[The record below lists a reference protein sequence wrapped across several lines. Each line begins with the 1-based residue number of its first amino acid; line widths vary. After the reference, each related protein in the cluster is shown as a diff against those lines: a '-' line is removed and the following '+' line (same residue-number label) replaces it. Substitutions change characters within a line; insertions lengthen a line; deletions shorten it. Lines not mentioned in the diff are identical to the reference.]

1 MTTGDYSTKE
11 LLQQEEELALSSF
24 TNEDAIGLGQELL
37 ELALSQKAPVIV
49 QVRIGEQIIFHSAL
63 TGSSSE
69 NDWWINRKYRV
80 VEKFKHSSMYVR
92 VSFEEKNQS
101 FEEDSGLD
109 NELYAAHG
117 GGFPIIVSGIGMVG
131 VALVSG
137 LPQVEDHKM
146 IIQGLTNFKQAK
158 N

>member
-24 TNEDAIGLGQELL
+24 TNEDAIRLGQELL
-37 ELALSQKAPVIV
+37 KLALNQKAPVIV

-92 VSFEEKNQS
+92 VSYEEKNQS

-117 GGFPIIVSGIGMVG
+117 GGFPITVSGSGIVG

-158 N
+158 S

>member
-1 MTTGDYSTKE
+1 MSPRKNYPKNRRPKD
-11 LLQQEEELALSSF
+11 
-24 TNEDAIGLGQELL
+24 NDEDRPLNP
-37 ELALSQKAPVIV
+37 S
-49 QVRIGEQIIFHSAL
+49 
-63 TGSSSE
+63 
-69 NDWWINRKYRV
+69 
-80 VEKFKHSSMYVR
+80 
-92 VSFEEKNQS
+92 NQS

-117 GGFPIIVSGIGMVG
+117 GGFPITVSGSGMVG

>member
-24 TNEDAIGLGQELL
+24 TNEDAIRLGQELL
-37 ELALSQKAPVIV
+37 KLALSKKAPVIV

>member
-1 MTTGDYSTKE
+1 MTTGNYSAQE

-24 TNEDAIGLGQELL
+24 TNEDAISLGQELL
-37 ELALSQKAPVIV
+37 KLALNQKAPVIV

-92 VSFEEKNQS
+92 VCFEEKNQS

-117 GGFPIIVSGIGMVG
+117 GGFPITVSGSGMVG